1 MYPVP
6 NPNIYQIPSPPI
18 AYGSIQPMVQPMP
31 PEMYHPQMVD
41 PLRNMNDQGK
51 PYPYDQQRSYPENPS
66 YNNKKSQK
74 QYQNRDK

>member
-1 MYPVP
+1 
-6 NPNIYQIPSPPI
+6 
-18 AYGSIQPMVQPMP
+18 MVQPMP